1 MILLEK
7 RCNIMK
13 ILYTYKYVNY
23 FLVIIGFSF
32 LVIIGFSKPLGR
44 SSVRT
49 L

>member
-13 ILYTYKYVNY
+13 ILYTYKSVNY
-23 FLVIIGFSF
+23 F